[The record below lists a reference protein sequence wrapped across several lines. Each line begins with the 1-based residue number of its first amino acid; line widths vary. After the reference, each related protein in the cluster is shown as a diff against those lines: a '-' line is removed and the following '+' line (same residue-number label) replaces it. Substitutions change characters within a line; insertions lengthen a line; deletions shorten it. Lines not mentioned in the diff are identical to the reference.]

1 VYFDSSLISINFQIK
16 RLSANFTFFCKNKSR
31 IRHVTLQK
39 IRGMSTYAALPT
51 LQKKFDLTILAVIP
65 GFLRES
71 DVRLLELQ
79 YEFMVYRGMFP

>member
-1 VYFDSSLISINFQIK
+1 
-16 RLSANFTFFCKNKSR
+16 
-31 IRHVTLQK
+31 
-39 IRGMSTYAALPT
+39 MSTYAALPT